1 MTVPVLDELL
11 NALLGVAPPLEGSD
25 PLLAASVYRLLGRGE
40 PVDGAALAATTGLSP
55 THIRGRLDSWSG
67 VGRNPQDELVA
78 FWGLCLPET
87 AHALDLPHG
96 QRVYAWCAW
105 DTLFLPQLL
114 EVTARV
120 HSLDPQN
127 GETLDLTVSP
137 QRVIRRSHNDMV
149 VSFIHPNEACRE
161 DIVANFCHQV
171 YAFTDPDSA
180 TTWVDAHP
188 GTFFVS
194 LDDAFNLGQHWNRAR
209 GLS

>member
-1 MTVPVLDELL
+1 MTVAVTVVRGWLSPGLD
-11 NALLGVAPPLEGSD
+11 ARPGPAPP
-25 PLLAASVYRLLGRGE
+25 GRGRQAVPAE
-40 PVDGAALAATTGLSP
+40 AGSP
-55 THIRGRLDSWSG
+55 SR
-67 VGRNPQDELVA
+67 
-78 FWGLCLPET
+78 
-87 AHALDLPHG
+87 HG

-105 DTLFLPQLL
+105 DTLFLPQVLQ
-114 EVTARV
+114 VTARV
-120 HSLDPQN
+120 HSVDPQN
-127 GETLDLTVSP
+127 GKTLDLTVSP